1 MTALGIEHASDAEL
15 LHAFIYGLKDR
26 VRAEF
31 RLCNP
36 ATLTE
41 AARLALDFDE
51 LMRPFVMKKAIV
63 QIGGEM
69 LFPSARRARLGQAHM
84 PAPQVFSLWS

>member
-1 MTALGIEHASDAEL
+1 MALGIEHASDAEL
-15 LHAFIYGLKDR
+15 LHAFLYGLKDR
-26 VRAEF
+26 VRAEVWL
-31 RLCNP
+31 RKP

-51 LMRPFVMKKAIV
+51 LMQPCRYEKADRS
-63 QIGGEM
+63 IGREM
-69 LFPSARRARLGQAHM
+69 LLPSACRARMGQAHM

>member
-1 MTALGIEHASDAEL
+1 M
-15 LHAFIYGLKDR
+15 
-26 VRAEF
+26 RAEV
-31 RLCNP
+31 RLRNP

-51 LMRPFVMKKAIV
+51 LMRPVRYEKAIV

-69 LFPSARRARLGQAHM
+69 LLPSARRARLGQAHM
-84 PAPQVFSLWS
+84 PAPQVFSPWS

>member
-26 VRAEF
+26 VRAEVWL
-31 RLCNP
+31 RNP

-51 LMRPFVMKKAIV
+51 LMWPVRYEKSDHPNWRGNV
-63 QIGGEM
+63 
-69 LFPSARRARLGQAHM
+69 
-84 PAPQVFSLWS
+84 APQRS

>member
-1 MTALGIEHASDAEL
+1 MLGIERASDAEL

-26 VRAEF
+26 VRAEV
-31 RLCNP
+31 RLHNP

-51 LMRPFVMKKAIV
+51 LMRPVRYEKSDRSNWRGNV
-63 QIGGEM
+63 
-69 LFPSARRARLGQAHM
+69 
-84 PAPQVFSLWS
+84 APQRS

>member
-1 MTALGIEHASDAEL
+1 MVLGIEHASHAEL

-26 VRAEF
+26 VRAEV
-31 RLCNP
+31 RLRNP

-51 LMRPFVMKKAIV
+51 LMRPVRHEKSDRSNWRGNV
-63 QIGGEM
+63 
-69 LFPSARRARLGQAHM
+69 
-84 PAPQVFSLWS
+84 APQCS

>member
-1 MTALGIEHASDAEL
+1 MALGIEHASDAEL

-26 VRAEF
+26 VQAEV

-41 AARLALDFDE
+41 AAHLSLDFDE
-51 LMRPFVMKKAIV
+51 LMRPICYEKTDRSNWRGNV
-63 QIGGEM
+63 
-69 LFPSARRARLGQAHM
+69 
-84 PAPQVFSLWS
+84 APQRA

>member
-1 MTALGIEHASDAEL
+1 MTALGIEHAFDVEL

-26 VRAEF
+26 VQAEV

-51 LMRPFVMKKAIV
+51 LMRPVRYEKSDRSNWRGNV
-63 QIGGEM
+63 
-69 LFPSARRARLGQAHM
+69 
-84 PAPQVFSLWS
+84 APQRS